1 MMFKLIKSI
10 LSPLLS
16 LAIVMIA
23 VGLFSTFVPLR
34 LTLDGHSAFITG
46 GVTAA
51 YFAGLVL
58 GSVRAE
64 RFIAQVGHIRTFS
77 AFASLTGA
85 IAILMGFMV
94 SPTLWIL
101 GRFLMGFFTAGLF
114 IVIESWLL
122 MVGGKDQKGTILAF
136 YMIAFYAAQ
145 AGGQFLLSAI
155 PPLSLI
161 PFSIGALFICLSVV
175 PVTLTKYKSPSIE
188 EPSLLSPLKLLK
200 ISTFGI
206 LASFGSGLIMGAF
219 FGLAP
224 VFAHEIGM
232 NNSDVAVYM
241 GVTIIGGFILQ
252 WPLGR
257 LSDKI
262 NRRSVLI
269 AVSFITSCLAL
280 LMAVAS
286 LVTTEI
292 LFVLSVL
299 FGGFSFTMYPMS
311 ISYTNDYLDPKDLV
325 SATGGLLLAYG
336 VGSVIGPLIAP
347 LAFKIIGPSGLYVY
361 FTVISALVG
370 GIGLWRRNFK
380 NPIPLN
386 EQSTYRSIPRTTPKI
401 SELDPRAEDEE
412 PHGTTHVEIVEKKL
426 EENLQERSDSLQKEA
441 GLETDGTSE
450 EVSSPS

>member
-1 MMFKLIKSI
+1 MFKLLKSI
-10 LSPLLS
+10 ISPLFS
-16 LAIVMIA
+16 LGIVMIA
-23 VGLFSTFVPLR
+23 VGLFSTFIPLR
-34 LTLDGHSAFITG
+34 LTLDGHSAYITG

-64 RFIAQVGHIRTFS
+64 RFIARVGHIRTFS

-85 IAILMGFMV
+85 ISILMGLMI
-94 SPTLWIL
+94 SPALWIV

-122 MVGGKDQKGTILAF
+122 MVAGKDRKGTILAL

-145 AGGQFLLSAI
+145 AGGQFLLCAI

-161 PFSIGALFICLSVV
+161 PFSIGALFISLSVV
-175 PVTLTKYKSPSIE
+175 PVALTKYKSPTIE

-206 LASFGSGLIMGAF
+206 LSSFGSGLIMGAF

-269 AVSFITSCLAL
+269 AVSFITSALAL
-280 LMAVAS
+280 LLAIAS

-325 SATGGLLLAYG
+325 AATGGLLVAYG

-347 LAFKIIGPSGLYVY
+347 VALQVIGPSGLYVY
-361 FTVISALVG
+361 FAIVAALVG
-370 GIGLWRRNFK
+370 VIGLWRRNLK
-380 NPIPLN
+380 RAIPLDK
-386 EQSTYRSIPRTTPKI
+386 QSTYRSIPRTTPKI
-401 SELDPRAEDEE
+401 SELDPRAEEE
-412 PHGTTHVEIVEKKL
+412 VKEVVSHVVETLENKL
-426 EENLQERSDSLQKEA
+426 EKNLQEKADSIQELKEKSPTAKDSSD
-441 GLETDGTSE
+441 
-450 EVSSPS
+450 

>member
-1 MMFKLIKSI
+1 MFKLLKSI

-34 LTLDGHSAFITG
+34 LTLDGHSTFITG

-85 IAILMGFMV
+85 ISLGMGLMV
-94 SPTLWIL
+94 SPALWIL

-122 MVGGKDQKGTILAF
+122 MVGGKERKGTILSF

-155 PPLSLI
+155 APLSLV
-161 PFSIGALFICLSVV
+161 PFSIGALFISLSVV
-175 PVTLTKYKSPSIE
+175 PVALTKYKSPTIE

-206 LASFGSGLIMGAF
+206 LSSFGSGLIMGAF

-269 AVSFITSCLAL
+269 AVSFITSSLAL
-280 LMAVAS
+280 LMAIAS

-325 SATGGLLLAYG
+325 AATGGLLVAYG

-347 LAFKIIGPSGLYVY
+347 VSIYVIGPSGLYLY
-361 FTVISALVG
+361 FSVIAALVG
-370 GIGLWRRNFK
+370 AIGLWRK
-380 NPIPLN
+380 NSRRPIPLN
-386 EQSTYRSIPRTTPKI
+386 EQSSYRSIPRTTPKI
-401 SELDPRAEDEE
+401 SELDPRAEDEV
-412 PHGTTHVEIVEKKL
+412 HLASQVESIE
-426 EENLQERSDSLQKEA
+426 QSLQQKAGGIEA
-441 GLETDGTSE
+441 EKNETVIEDKLPE
-450 EVSSPS
+450 EPTESL

>member
-1 MMFKLIKSI
+1 MFKLLKSI

-16 LAIVMIA
+16 LAIVMVA

-34 LTLDGHSAFITG
+34 LTLDGHSTFITG

-64 RFIAQVGHIRTFS
+64 KFISQVGHIRTFS

-85 IAILMGFMV
+85 ISLGMGLVV
-94 SPTLWIL
+94 SPVFWIF

-122 MVGGKDQKGTILAF
+122 MVGGKERKGTILSF

-155 PPLSLI
+155 SPLSLV
-161 PFSIGALFICLSVV
+161 PFSIGALFISLSVV
-175 PVTLTKYKSPSIE
+175 PVALTKYKSPTIE

-206 LASFGSGLIMGAF
+206 LSSFGSGLIMGAF

-224 VFAHEIGM
+224 VFAHRIGM
-232 NNSDVAVYM
+232 NSSDVAIYM

-280 LMAVAS
+280 LMALAS

-325 SATGGLLLAYG
+325 AATGGLLVAYG
-336 VGSVIGPLIAP
+336 IGSVIGPLIAP
-347 LAFKIIGPSGLYVY
+347 LLIYVIGPSGLYLY
-361 FTVISALVG
+361 FSIIAALVG

-380 NPIPLN
+380 RAIPLN

-401 SELDPRAEDEE
+401 SELDPRAEGEA
-412 PHGTTHVEIVEKKL
+412 HLASHVESIEK
-426 EENLQERSDSLQKEA
+426 NLQEKADLIQDSQEESDLVQDSP
-441 GLETDGTSE
+441 E
-450 EVSSPS
+450 EPSQP